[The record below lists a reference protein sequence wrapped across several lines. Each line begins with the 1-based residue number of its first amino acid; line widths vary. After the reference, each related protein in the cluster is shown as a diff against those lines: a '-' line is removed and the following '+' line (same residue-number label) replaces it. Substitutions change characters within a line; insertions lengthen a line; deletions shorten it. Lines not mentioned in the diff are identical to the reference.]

1 MAVSQLGLIQRKNW
15 GWILYLLPALV
26 TYTAFMAL
34 PLLNSLRLSL
44 YSGSG
49 FTLNNFVGFDNY
61 ARLFVEGETS
71 TRFWNAFGNTWVFFL
86 VHMVFQNSLGLFFA
100 VILSSRRLRPKA
112 RDSFRTIIFLPT
124 TLAIVVTGFLW
135 KLLLNPQFGSINLAL
150 DFLGLGEFAKPWL
163 GDPGTALL
171 VVSLVSSWQWVGI
184 PMMIFLAGLQS
195 IPEELFEAASI
206 DGATEGTIF
215 RKIKLPLLAPIM
227 GVVAILTFT
236 GNFNAFD
243 VVYAMT
249 GANGPPDYATDILG
263 TYFYRIG
270 IAGEHPVGI
279 PDMGLGAAVASVIFL
294 VLFIGVMVIR
304 SLSAERTGGRR

>member
-1 MAVSQLGLIQRKNW
+1 MGPGSRIKSTKNLA
-15 GWILYLLPALV
+15 WIWYLLPGLL
-26 TYTAFMAL
+26 TYLAFMAL
-34 PLLNSLRLSL
+34 PLINSLRLSL

-61 ARLFVEGETS
+61 LRLFVEGETS
-71 TRFWNAFGNTWVFFL
+71 NRFWNAFGNTWVFFL
-86 VHMVFQNSLGLFFA
+86 IHMLFQNSLGLIFA
-100 VILSSRRLRPKA
+100 LILSSKRLGNSSRR
-112 RDSFRTIIFLPT
+112 FFQTVIFLPT

-135 KLLLNPQFGSINLAL
+135 KLLLNPQFGVVNLAL
-150 DFLGLGEFAKPWL
+150 ENLGLGEFAKPWL
-163 GDPGTALL
+163 GDPKSALI

-195 IPEELFEAASI
+195 QSEELFEAAAI
-206 DGATEGTIF
+206 DGASETSIF
-215 RKIKLPLLAPIM
+215 FKIKLPLLAPII

-249 GANGPPDYATDILG
+249 GANGPPNYATDILG
-263 TYFYRIG
+263 TYFYRVG
-270 IAGEHPVGI
+270 IAGEHPIGI

-294 VLFIGVMVIR
+294 VLFVGVMIMR
-304 SLSAERTGGRR
+304 SLSGERNGAKK